1 MLSDHFKY
9 FLCQKFEH
17 FFVLSIIILKNSEE
31 SKKVLYRSMEKQ
43 KTMLLLLRKRIS
55 RVYCRIIFFRRQ
67 VLQLY

>member
-43 KTMLLLLRKRIS
+43 KTMLLLLSVSPGFI
-55 RVYCRIIFFRRQ
+55 
-67 VLQLY
+67 VL